1 MQMTHAATIIQRAW
15 RAQLRYNTTAAY
27 ARQIRGCRI
36 SAEHARSLD
45 IASLNDLLRKKPV
58 VHAAKYILQ
67 RFHMLSLYRHG
78 FPLDLPMEGAHRVSV
93 RIFLTAFVIST
104 HAEQMFQSPGPR
116 HDAAIAA
123 ARRLT
128 RTFDLLVSTAC
139 AGVALPPHLT
149 APFIRSLIEYNLRFL
164 ELNLP
169 MNLVK
174 RMEIAAAIRQL
185 VGSDDPYAEKQIKR
199 LHALLNETA
208 EH

>member
-1 MQMTHAATIIQRAW
+1 MQMHAATIIQRAW
-15 RAQLRYNTTAAY
+15 RAQLTFTTTTAY
-27 ARQIRGCRI
+27 ARQIRGCKI
-36 SAEHARSLD
+36 NTDHARSLD
-45 IASLNDLLRKKPV
+45 IASLNALLRTKPV
-58 VHAAKYILQ
+58 LHAAKRILQ
-67 RFHMLSLYRHG
+67 RFHLLSLYRHG
-78 FPLDLPMEGAHRVSV
+78 FPLDLPMEGTHRVSV
-93 RIFLTAFVIST
+93 RVFLTSFVLST

-128 RTFDLLVSTAC
+128 STFDLLVSTAC
-139 AGVALPPHLT
+139 AGAALPPHLT

-185 VGSDDPYAEKQIKR
+185 AGCDDPYAEKQIKR

-208 EH
+208 EN